1 MRKETVNIDILITS
15 RTDEKKTMQNTRI
28 VIGPATRV
36 RKWNQFR
43 QLRWTS
49 TKTIPIKKLI
59 LATLWW
65 WDKGYIEAVSD
76 GLTVLLICF
85 CSLHILV
92 AARSTSLDMTAVFEV
107 RPFFRFIEINSN
119 LRGKKF
125 HTTNQDNRSFGA
137 KFSHRNNVK
146 VDLTSIICIKNR
158 PIHFYIVSVTVV
170 SVASVVIVA
179 EAILLVVITFFYCNY
194 P

>member
-1 MRKETVNIDILITS
+1 
-15 RTDEKKTMQNTRI
+15 
-28 VIGPATRV
+28 
-36 RKWNQFR
+36 
-43 QLRWTS
+43 
-49 TKTIPIKKLI
+49 
-59 LATLWW
+59 
-65 WDKGYIEAVSD
+65 
-76 GLTVLLICF
+76 
-85 CSLHILV
+85 
-92 AARSTSLDMTAVFEV
+92 MTAVFEV

-146 VDLTSIICIKNR
+146 VDLKSIILIKNR
-158 PIHFYIVSVTVV
+158 PIHLYIVSVTVV
-170 SVASVVIVA
+170 SMASVVIVA